1 MKPLISII
9 IPTCGS
15 YDDLL
20 KSCLLSIMEYTD
32 LHNVEIIVVNNT
44 ERNIEEAT
52 KFARM
57 NLDIKLISYPKKMGF
72 PFAVNRGIEIAQG
85 KYIILLNNDTIL
97 LPQPKNDWINKLIYP
112 FLIDDKI
119 GITGV
124 FKKHIPEINRNFI
137 LFFCAMISRKVIS
150 DIGLLDENL
159 QEGYADD
166 MDFCIRAEDAGY
178 KIVSVPTDEIANN
191 FDGKLYLSEFPIYH
205 NGGAT
210 FHEIPESNKIY
221 DKNFAYFLNKYKN
234 DHHRNI

>member
-9 IPTCGS
+9 IPTCNG

-20 KSCLLSIMEYTD
+20 KPCVESIMQYTD
-32 LHNVEIIVVNNT
+32 LHNIEVIVVNNT

-112 FLIDDKI
+112 FLIDDKM

-137 LFFCAMISRKVIS
+137 LFFCAMIKKEVFDKV
-150 DIGLLDENL
+150 GLLDESFGI
-159 QEGYADD
+159 GYCEDIAFSLKTE
-166 MDFCIRAEDAGY
+166 DFGY
-178 KIVSVPTDEIANN
+178 KVVSVPEDEIANK
-191 FDGKLYLSEFPIYH
+191 FEGSLYISDFQIYH
-205 NGGAT
+205 AHRKTMDLISDEAT
-210 FHEIPESNKIY
+210 ESYNNNFKKI
-221 DKNFAYFLNKYKN
+221 LNKYAQ
-234 DHHRNI
+234 